1 VKTILAMSDALGLDT
16 VAEGVETARQLEA
29 LIELHCAK
37 AQGYLIS
44 HPVAPEQMR
53 NTVISLE
60 KFSQWP
66 KYSD

>member
-1 VKTILAMSDALGLDT
+1 MSDALGLDT
-16 VAEGVETARQLEA
+16 VAEGVETDKQLEA
-29 LIELHCAK
+29 LIDLHCAK

-53 NTVISLE
+53 NTVISLD

-66 KYSD
+66 KYSN

>member
-1 VKTILAMSDALGLDT
+1 MSDALGLDT
-16 VAEGVETARQLEA
+16 VAEGVETSRQLEA
-29 LIELHCAK
+29 LIDLRCAK